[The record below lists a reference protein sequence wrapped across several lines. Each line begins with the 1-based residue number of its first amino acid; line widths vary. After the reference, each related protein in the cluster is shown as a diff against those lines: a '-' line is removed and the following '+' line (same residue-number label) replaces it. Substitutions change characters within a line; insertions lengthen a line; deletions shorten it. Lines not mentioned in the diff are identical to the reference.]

1 MKTTKIF
8 AALCCV
14 VAVFTACEMPNDPN
28 YGQNG
33 SDNGQNSNN
42 DQTQTGN
49 SGTANGH
56 AWVDLGLSVKWATC
70 NVGAAKPEEYGD
82 HYAWGE
88 TMPKS
93 VYSSDSYLYF
103 ATSDVLSMDKD
114 AARVNWG
121 GKWRMP
127 TDAEWTEL
135 REKCKWT
142 WTTRNG
148 VKGCEI
154 KSKTNGNFIFLPAA
168 GRRYYDGLY
177 AAGEYGYYWSSSID
191 ADNKDIALGVYFS
204 IYVDH
209 YNNDRFNGLSVRP
222 VIK

>member
-14 VAVFTACEMPNDPN
+14 AALFAACEPQTNDPN
-28 YGQNG
+28 
-33 SDNGQNSNN
+33 NGQNNNSNQN
-42 DQTQTGN
+42 GEDA
-49 SGTANGH
+49 SGSANGYDY
-56 AWVDLGLSVKWATC
+56 VDLGLPSGLKWATC

-121 GKWRMP
+121 GQWRMP

-135 REKCKWT
+135 REKCKGT

>member
-14 VAVFTACEMPNDPN
+14 AALFAACEPQTNDPN
-28 YGQNG
+28 
-33 SDNGQNSNN
+33 NGQNNNSNQN
-42 DQTQTGN
+42 GEDA
-49 SGTANGH
+49 SGSANGYDY
-56 AWVDLGLSVKWATC
+56 VDLGLPSGLKWATC

-121 GKWRMP
+121 GQWRMP

-154 KSKTNGNFIFLPAA
+154 KSKTNGNFIVLPAA

-191 ADNKDIALGVYFS
+191 ADNKEIALGVYFS

>member
-14 VAVFTACEMPNDPN
+14 AALFAACEPQTNDPN
-28 YGQNG
+28 
-33 SDNGQNSNN
+33 NGQNNNSNQN
-42 DQTQTGN
+42 GEDA
-49 SGTANGH
+49 SGSANGYDY
-56 AWVDLGLSVKWATC
+56 VDLGLPSGLKWATC

-121 GKWRMP
+121 GQWRMP
-127 TDAEWTEL
+127 TDDEWTEL
-135 REKCKWT
+135 RENCTWT
-142 WTTRNG
+142 WTNLNG
-148 VKGCEI
+148 KNGYEVKGA
-154 KSKTNGNFIFLPAA
+154 NGNSIFLPAA
-168 GRRYYDGLY
+168 GYRDGFDSYY
-177 AAGEYGYYWSSSID
+177 AGYYGYYWSSSLRAGNPDD
-191 ADNKDIALGVYFS
+191 AWGVYFGS
-204 IYVDH
+204 DDVIRRSDG
-209 YNNDRFNGLSVRP
+209 RCCGQSVRP
-222 VIK
+222 VLK